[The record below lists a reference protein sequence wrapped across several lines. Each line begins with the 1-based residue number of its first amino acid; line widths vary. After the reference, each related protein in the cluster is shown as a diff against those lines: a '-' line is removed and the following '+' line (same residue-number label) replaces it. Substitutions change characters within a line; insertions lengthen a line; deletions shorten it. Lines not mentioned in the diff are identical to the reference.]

1 MSAESGISGAAVG
14 RLADPSA
21 PPAIA
26 EEKTAERVRPP
37 GSPCAN
43 CATILQGPWCHACGQ
58 LAEDFEN
65 RSLLSLAGETVE
77 GLLHADGRLLATLR
91 RLILHPAALT
101 RDYLSGKRASQLPP
115 LRLFLVVVFL
125 FFLAGA
131 LVPGHQL
138 RSETAPESYG
148 GASANV
154 AQSLPRELAWLAP
167 KIAYARAHP
176 SALGEEIQ
184 SRLHDLAILFLPIAT
199 LIMALLFPF
208 DPRFRIYDHAIFA
221 MHSLAFLGLLGT
233 LATVLSLIPGFPAGL
248 LLIAAPAHLFVHLRG
263 IYRVS
268 VVGVLVRMAVLFF
281 LSLLAYALL
290 MTATVLVGLA
300 ALRTA

>member
-1 MSAESGISGAAVG
+1 MAAVSAESGISGAGVE
-14 RLADPSA
+14 RLADASA
-21 PPAIA
+21 PLVIA
-26 EEKTAERVRPP
+26 KEETAARVRPP

-43 CATILQGPWCHACGQ
+43 CGTTLEGPWCHACGQ

-77 GLLHADGRLLATLR
+77 GLLHADGRLVATLR
-91 RLILHPAALT
+91 RLVLHPAALT
-101 RDYLSGKRASQLPP
+101 CDYLSGKRASQLPP

-138 RSETAPESYG
+138 RSETAR
-148 GASANV
+148 ASQGDVGANV
-154 AQSLPRELAWLAP
+154 TQSVPRELAWLAP

-208 DPRFRIYDHAIFA
+208 DRRFRIYDHAIFA
-221 MHSLAFLGLLGT
+221 
-233 LATVLSLIPGFPAGL
+233 
-248 LLIAAPAHLFVHLRG
+248 
-263 IYRVS
+263 
-268 VVGVLVRMAVLFF
+268 
-281 LSLLAYALL
+281 
-290 MTATVLVGLA
+290 
-300 ALRTA
+300 